1 MDPASEAKME
11 SYQDLIRSSD
21 QNEKPGWDTGC
32 RMFRMLKVQRIDIKC
47 TFRPR
52 ARHAVSSEERKVN
65 LVGDT
70 VGWSDPGPLAEVY
83 RLLVDASS
91 RPKIKFDGTSTE
103 KVCASGCWRFD
114 SPVPR
119 VKLDS
124 R

>member
-1 MDPASEAKME
+1 MDDLSSCICIRSENGIV
-11 SYQDLIRSSD
+11 SRFDTLIRP
-21 QNEKPGWDTGC
+21 KRKTWLRP
-32 RMFRMLKVQRIDIKC
+32 
-47 TFRPR
+47 FRPR
-52 ARHAVSSEERKVN
+52 ARHAVSSEETKVN
-65 LVGDT
+65 LVADT
-70 VGWSDPGPLAEVY
+70 VDPGPLAEVY